1 MKKIAVILLLLIYS
15 TTTFGVTVH
24 LHYCMNELAGW
35 SLWHSG
41 DDNKCGKCGMT
52 EKKGGCCKDEH
63 KSFKVKTEH
72 QKGDAA
78 KLLQP
83 VLSQVVSPVNNN
95 ALSEI
100 ILYRPFAITYP
111 VSHAPPLQAT
121 PLFIQYCVFLI

>member
-1 MKKIAVILLLLIYS
+1 
-15 TTTFGVTVH
+15 
-24 LHYCMNELAGW
+24 
-35 SLWHSG
+35 
-41 DDNKCGKCGMT
+41 MT

-83 VLSQVVSPVNNN
+83 ILSQVVSPVNNN

-100 ILYRPFAITYP
+100 ILYRPFTITYP
-111 VSHAPPLQAT
+111 VSHAPPLKGV